1 MDRLTKN
8 RILFL
13 VLGFILT
20 VIVIGVGAYFREHA
34 YMETAGPVPCVNA
47 TVLVTTD
54 PSLGPYGA
62 FPDTFDTCT
71 NRQVTWKRASN
82 SITAFHVTFDK
93 GAKPFKNHDPAGGP
107 DEGDF
112 NSPDG
117 SDKTT
122 GPARKPCVI
131 CVPPF
136 DHQYY
141 KYKLCITT
149 KEAGPLPCTDPGGY
163 IWK

>member
-8 RILFL
+8 RILYL
-13 VLGFILT
+13 VLGFIVT
-20 VIVIGVGAYFREHA
+20 VIVIGVRAYFREHA
-34 YMETAGPVPCVNA
+34 YINLKTARPEQCRDA

-54 PSLGPYGA
+54 PSIGPNGA
-62 FPDTFDTCT
+62 LPDTFVICS
-71 NRQVTWKRASN
+71 NNHVIWKRADQA
-82 SITAFHVTFDK
+82 ITAFHVTFDE

-112 NSPDG
+112 DSPDG
-117 SDKTT
+117 SDKPT
-122 GPARKPCVI
+122 GPAKKPCWL

-136 DHQYY
+136 DYQYY

-149 KEAGPLPCTDPGGY
+149 AAGTTCQDPGGY
-163 IWK
+163 VWK